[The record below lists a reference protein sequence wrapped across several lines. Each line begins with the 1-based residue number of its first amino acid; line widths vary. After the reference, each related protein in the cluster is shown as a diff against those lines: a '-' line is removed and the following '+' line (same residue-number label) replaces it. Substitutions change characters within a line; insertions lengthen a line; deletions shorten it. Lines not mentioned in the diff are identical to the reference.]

1 VRHPRTFHDLAW
13 FVTLLRTVS
22 GLVLRLWGWQVVGQR
37 PVADR
42 FVVVAAP
49 HTSAW
54 DVPLMLAAALQ
65 VGVRLH
71 WLGLSSYF
79 RWPVAGLLRW
89 LGGVPVDRGPAAAR
103 VQQGARLIAAY
114 ERIGVAFSPE
124 GSRHLVP
131 HWRTGFYHLAVV
143 AEVPVVLTSLDFRHR
158 RATIGPPLVPSGDIE
173 ADMAVVRAFYD
184 GVEGR
189 FPAQQG
195 PIEVALRQEIPEQTA
210 EEAVDVMGVKA

>member
-1 VRHPRTFHDLAW
+1 MHRPRTFHDVAW
-13 FVTLLRTVS
+13 LVALLRTVS
-22 GLVLRLWGWQVVGQR
+22 GLVLRLRGWQVVGRR

-54 DVPLMLAAALQ
+54 DVPLMLAVALQ

-79 RWPVAGLLRW
+79 RWPIAGLLRW
-89 LGGVPVDRGPAAAR
+89 LGGVAIDRGPAAAR

-114 ERIGVAFSPE
+114 ERIGVAISPE

-131 HWRTGFYHLAVV
+131 HWRTGFYHLAVD
-143 AEVPVVLTSLDFRHR
+143 AEVPLVLTALDFGHR
-158 RATIGPPLVPSGDIE
+158 RATIGPELVPSGDID
-173 ADMAVVRAFYD
+173 ADMAVIRAFYD

-195 PIEVALRQEIPEQTA
+195 PIEVARRLETP
-210 EEAVDVMGVKA
+210 

>member
-1 VRHPRTFHDLAW
+1 VPHPRTFHDVAW
-13 FVTLLRTVS
+13 FVALLRTLS
-22 GLVLRLWGWQVVGQR
+22 GLVLRLRGWQVVGQR
-37 PVADR
+37 PIADR

-89 LGGVPVDRGPAAAR
+89 LGGVPVDRGPSADR

-114 ERIGVAFSPE
+114 EQIGVALAPE
-124 GSRHLVP
+124 GSRGLVP
-131 HWRTGFYHLAVV
+131 HWRTGFYHLAV
-143 AEVPVVLTSLDFRHR
+143 AANVPVVLTALDFRRR
-158 RATIGPPLVPSGDIE
+158 RATIGPALLPSGDLE
-173 ADMAVVRAFYD
+173 ADLGLIRAFYE

-195 PIEVALRQEIPEQTA
+195 PIGFARRPETL
-210 EEAVDVMGVKA
+210 